1 MKTKNHTEQ
10 GLLELAD
17 TKAANEDGLTPPMPA
32 IRETNPSATS
42 GKLAWCPKEVW
53 RTRVKPEHQRKDGAT
68 R

>member
-1 MKTKNHTEQ
+1 MKTKNHTEH

-17 TKAANEDGLTPPMPA
+17 TKAANEDGLTPPTSA

-42 GKLAWCPKEVW
+42 RKLAWSPKEVW
-53 RTRVKPEHQRKDGAT
+53 RTRVKAEHQLKDGAS